1 MLHRE
6 ERRGRFFVSGKGTA
20 GLLEAFPGLGVA
32 RICADM
38 GMLGVN
44 RRRQGVG
51 GKAMVDRYL
60 SGRQGRAPN
69 LNLVE

>member
-1 MLHRE
+1 M
-6 ERRGRFFVSGKGTA
+6 SGKGTA

-32 RICADM
+32 RIGADI

-44 RRRQGVG
+44 RCRQGVG

-69 LNLVE
+69 LDFVE

>member
-1 MLHRE
+1 MFHRKE
-6 ERRGRFFVSGKGTA
+6 GRGGFFVSGQGAA

-32 RICADM
+32 RIGA
-38 GMLGVN
+38 GEGVFRVN

-51 GKAMVDRYL
+51 GKAMEDRYL